1 MRLVDAVESGVRTE
15 NLRDDDLVF
24 LLVVFE
30 QGGDHARESERASVQ
45 GVAELGLAVGILVSQ
60 VQAVGLITLKVGY

>member
-15 NLRDDDLVF
+15 NTEDDDLVF

-30 QGGDHARESERASVQ
+30 QGGDHTRESERASVR
-45 GVAELGLAVGILVSQ
+45 GVAKLHPAFRVTVTQ
-60 VQAVGLITLKVGY
+60 VQTVRTIGLEVGD